1 MHQRKSFYLALALL
15 TLTLLTG
22 CFGEDKLKEAVD
34 AYTARLSRVLD
45 TTLTVSAPPESLRF
59 PDRARLH
66 QVIEPININL
76 REFYAIDE
84 CELSTLI
91 AQRNTTLGK
100 SQLPSQRFAYEST
113 LNRVLNDCKSALRL
127 QESDRY
133 AVVNGWYEKKQAQFG
148 AVWANMIQ
156 TSNEMKL
163 GLSVSDRLLNADK
176 NKDAQASITA
186 LYYLDSLLN
195 SLSEN
200 LARNDSN
207 STFPDSD
214 TISSSNEPSTPSTR
228 LSKEIETQLHII
240 ASSRLPAT
248 MWNTQTYLTR
258 SLSALTASLEPALE
272 EISCPNGR
280 ASDAAKIARNVFYLF
295 FINEIQPIGSAL
307 NNYHYKLLPLWQK
320 WQTNNELQPA
330 FKAYISAY
338 TETGFAAY
346 QAAMSN
352 HVVLWQGFLARCNL
366 SPTAPSVQPTS

>member
-1 MHQRKSFYLALALL
+1 MHQRKSFYLALAVL
-15 TLTLLTG
+15 TLSLLTG
-22 CFGEDKLKEAVD
+22 CFGGDKLKEAVD

-45 TTLTVSAPPESLRF
+45 TTLTVSAPTESLPF

-66 QVIEPININL
+66 QVIEPINLNL

-113 LNRVLNDCKSALRL
+113 LNRVLNDCKLALRS
-127 QESDRY
+127 QASDRY
-133 AVVNGWYEKKQAQFG
+133 AVVSGWHEKKQAQFG

-163 GLSVSDRLLNADK
+163 GLSVSDRLLSADN

-195 SLSEN
+195 MSSGT
-200 LARNDSN
+200 LARNG
-207 STFPDSD
+207 STS
-214 TISSSNEPSTPSTR
+214 TILDNKTALSSNEPGTPPTR

-248 MWNTQTYLTR
+248 MWNTQTYLTS
-258 SLSALTASLEPALE
+258 SLSALTQSLEPALDG
-272 EISCPNGR
+272 ISCPDGR
-280 ASDAAKIARNVFYLF
+280 ASDTAKIARNVFYLF

-320 WQTNNELQPA
+320 WQTNSELQPA

-338 TETGFAAY
+338 TETRFAAY
-346 QAAMSN
+346 QAAMSK

-366 SPTAPSVQPTS
+366 SPTAPHTS